1 MISQRAETDDGRV
14 FKDGGN
20 SHTSARCH
28 NLQME
33 KSRLVIKNTKQT
45 VVKSMIDSKSYDF
58 HIFARQNRKCSQD
71 ESSSIQTWNCW
82 L

>member
-1 MISQRAETDDGRV
+1 MMAECS
-14 FKDGGN
+14 K
-20 SHTSARCH
+20 
-28 NLQME
+28 ME
-33 KSRLVIKNTKQT
+33 VTRTPQHDVTTFRWRKVVSLSKNTKQT